1 MMKTNKWASAVA
13 LTTPLFWVSSSV
25 LVAII
30 LMSLI
35 GPFFLPDP
43 NAQELASR
51 LLPPMSDGHL
61 LGTDSLGRDLL
72 SRIVSGGRIS
82 LPVALI
88 GMTGSIVIGV
98 LAGLLA
104 SSSRPGLRWS
114 VERLI
119 DVQMA
124 LPYVILAIVIVSAVG
139 ASLGVLIVLMMLAGW
154 ASAAR
159 VVRSVAVGER
169 AKDYVRAAEMVGA
182 GGGRVLFR
190 YIGPTV
196 LPVVLTLAPLQA
208 SAMIVMESTLSFLG
222 LGIQPP
228 TASWGGVLLEGKSYM
243 ADAWWLTTLP
253 GIMIAI
259 TCAAMIGLGT
269 ALEAIVRKRQKL
281 RAVDSGIEDPL
292 NAEQNAAPDG
302 PLTSANRV
310 IEGMSSL

>member
-1 MMKTNKWASAVA
+1 MMKTTNRVPALA
-13 LTTPLFWVSSSV
+13 LTTPLFWISSGV
-25 LVAII
+25 LAVII
-30 LMSLI
+30 LMSII
-35 GPFFLPDP
+35 GPYFLPDP
-43 NAQELASR
+43 NTQELASR
-51 LLPPMSDGHL
+51 LLPPLSEGHL

-104 SSSRPGLRWS
+104 SSSQPGVRWT

-139 ASLGVLIVLMMLAGW
+139 TSLGVLIVLMMLAGW

-196 LPVVLTLAPLQA
+196 LPVVLTIAPLQA

-269 ALEAIVRKRQKL
+269 ALEVLVRKRQKL
-281 RAVDSGIEDPL
+281 RAADSGTDDPVD
-292 NAEQNAAPDG
+292 AEKSAAPEG

>member
-1 MMKTNKWASAVA
+1 MMKTKNRASAVA

-30 LMSLI
+30 LMSFVW
-35 GPFFLPDP
+35 PFFLPDP

-51 LLPPMSDGHL
+51 LLPPLSDGHL

-72 SRIVSGGRIS
+72 SRIVNGGRIS

-104 SSSRPGLRWS
+104 SSSQPGVRWT

-139 ASLGVLIVLMMLAGW
+139 TSIGVLIVLMMLAGW

-196 LPVVLTLAPLQA
+196 LPVVLTIAPLQA

-269 ALEAIVRKRQKL
+269 SLEAIVRKRQKL
-281 RAVDSGIEDPL
+281 RAVDSGTEDPL

>member
-1 MMKTNKWASAVA
+1 MMNAKKRTSWVQ
-13 LTTPLFWVSSSV
+13 LTTPLFWISSSV
-25 LVAII
+25 LAVII
-30 LMSLI
+30 LLSFV

-43 NAQELASR
+43 YTQSLAAR
-51 LLPPMSDGHL
+51 LLPPLTDGHL
-61 LGTDSLGRDLL
+61 LGTDSLGRDLF
-72 SRIVSGGRIS
+72 SRIVNGGRIS

-98 LAGLLA
+98 LAGLAA
-104 SSSRPGLRWS
+104 SSSQPGLRWA

-139 ASLGVLIVLMMLAGW
+139 TSLGVLIVLMMLAGW

-169 AKDYVRAAEMVGA
+169 AKDYVSAAEMVGA

-196 LPVVLTLAPLQA
+196 LPVVLTIAPLQA

-269 ALEAIVRKRQKL
+269 ALETLVRKRQKL
-281 RAVDSGIEDPL
+281 RAVDGGSEAPL
-292 NAEQNAAPDG
+292 EAEQSQAPAG